1 MPLVRRDPV
10 PAAKAVGT
18 ASEAPRDLATALG
31 REKDLRNRE
40 AILASSS
47 PSPTT
52 RPPRRWPATSARRTP
67 VCETPASKR
76 CRPCRPRAVGPA
88 RPARRPGRGRQDPR
102 DGDRPE
108 RSRRGRRT
116 RPVGAA
122 LGARKHPNVC
132 GAAVE
137 VLAEVGSQKAVP
149 ALTAAKARF
158 AGEAFLSMAI
168 DTVLARIGSER

>member
-40 AILASSS
+40 AILARLLAIADDTAAAALAGHLSSEDAGL
-47 PSPTT
+47 
-52 RPPRRWPATSARRTP
+52 RNA
-67 VCETPASKR
+67 CIETLQAMP
-76 CRPCRPRAVGPA
+76 GPA
-88 RPARRPGRGRQDPR
+88 LSVLPDLLADPDADVRILATEIARTQPTGTANALLARLL
-102 DGDRPE
+102 E
-108 RSRRGRRT
+108 RES
-116 RPVGAA
+116 
-122 LGARKHPNVC
+122 HPNVC

-168 DTVLARIGSER
+168 DTALARIGSGR